1 MKLKHILLSAG
12 LVAASLTT
20 SVAMA
25 KPHHGEFNLYRFL
38 LSEKAQTK
46 LSLSD
51 DQVAKIEAIAKA
63 EKSNLESLKESHKAS
78 RAKFKAIMD
87 APEFDEMAFKAAFEE
102 GQANRYQAALIKA
115 KSKHQLIHTLE
126 PEQQQQLQ
134 DLKQKMKERRKQ
146 HMERK
151 HAKSA
156 D

>member
-1 MKLKHILLSAG
+1 MKLKTILLSAG

-20 SVAMA
+20 SVVMA

-38 LSEKAQTK
+38 LSEKAQNK

-51 DQVAKIEAIAKA
+51 EQVAKIEAIAKA
-63 EKSNLESLKESHKAS
+63 EKSGLESLKESHKAARS
-78 RAKFKAIMD
+78 KFKAIME
-87 APEFDEMAFKAAFEE
+87 APEFDELAFKAAFEA
-102 GQANRYQAALIKA
+102 GQENRYQAALIKA
-115 KSKHQLIHTLE
+115 KSKHQVMHTLE

-151 HAKSA
+151 QAKA
-156 D
+156 AE